1 MNQSGVHKKKPRIRN
16 RQRNKINQLHQDQ
29 EEVLED
35 TTVQLKTVP
44 KSDSYREATP
54 LESVSPQVKSST
66 KVGVTLIETLF
77 NNSQV
82 EIPQENDT
90 IRLVQQL
97 LRRKLLAKNSAAPIS
112 KPEPGTVQAKLVS
125 PPKEIK
131 SEKEKPKISSA
142 LESTKVSVE
151 LKASG
156 KALKD
161 VKADEM
167 DELLKCLGSKLQK
180 GTGESPAAAL
190 FSNLGKLF
198 SQAPPSDVESSDEEA
213 EEYVEYIYKPRQYF
227 MASLCNFCK
236 ADLCGQNRIPCSRCG
251 LSYYCSGGHMK
262 DDQEHRQL
270 CNAIRQTVDRNGHD
284 MFYKCGDFSGE
295 QFRSYRI
302 VCIRQVEKEM
312 NRQLSATEQELLLF
326 PMICGEFKC
335 REHRFKRL
343 SLCGGCGEVAFCKD
357 KPGHRR
363 KEEHAKWCGAYQLFK
378 AFIMFQANFGRLDPS
393 LPNKVLREVPM
404 ACSNTKHI
412 MKKLNFNVTNECEY
426 AALTQ
431 VSTGPLTAWFAL
443 KLCERLRN
451 CEELT
456 LHLIGAEIE
465 FEVDM
470 LQKWEL
476 FLLHIMPTVKS
487 LNVVFIG
494 PELNPNNISFE
505 QLKKIKCCRLCRK
518 AHRSVNYYFENA
530 LYHDYCKEPHFLQ
543 PNLVCFFNS
552 GLYRSTGFALEDT
565 WPDTIQ
571 AALNLKCL
579 IVVTSYTKYEAPLD
593 MAHFINQSNRH
604 INLILP
610 PTTNPFSS
618 EKPERNFIS
627 DNEAPFMFKNFYCFV
642 VE

>member
-1 MNQSGVHKKKPRIRN
+1 MNQSSVHKKKPRIRN
-16 RQRNKINQLHQDQ
+16 RQKNKINQLHQDQ
-29 EEVLED
+29 EEVLEE
-35 TTVQLKTVP
+35 TTVQLKTTP
-44 KSDSYREATP
+44 KSDGSREATP
-54 LESVSPQVKSST
+54 LESVPPQVKSST
-66 KVGVTLIETLF
+66 KSGVSLVETLF

-90 IRLVQQL
+90 IRLIQEL

-112 KPEPGTVQAKLVS
+112 KSEPVTVQAKLVS

-131 SEKEKPKISSA
+131 IEKEKPKISSA
-142 LESTKVSVE
+142 LESTKVPAE
-151 LKASG
+151 LKTSG

-167 DELLKCLGSKLQK
+167 DELLKCLGTKLQK

-343 SLCGGCGEVAFCKD
+343 SLCGGCGEVAFCND

-393 LPNKVLREVPM
+393 LPNKVLRELPM
-404 ACSNTKHI
+404 TCSNTKHI

-476 FLLHIMPTVKS
+476 FLLHIMPTVKI

-518 AHRSVNYYFENA
+518 AQRNVNYYFENA

-571 AALNLKCL
+571 AALNLKCP

>member
-1 MNQSGVHKKKPRIRN
+1 MSQPGVHKKKPRIRN
-16 RQRNKINQLHQDQ
+16 RQRNKINQLHQEQ
-29 EEVLED
+29 EEVPEE
-35 TTVQLKTVP
+35 TAP
-44 KSDSYREATP
+44 KSDGSREKTP
-54 LESVSPQVKSST
+54 LASVPPPVKSSS
-66 KVGVTLIETLF
+66 KSAISLVETLL
-77 NNSQV
+77 NNDQV
-82 EIPQENDT
+82 QTPQENDT
-90 IRLVQQL
+90 IRLIQQL

-112 KPEPGTVQAKLVS
+112 KSEPVTKLVS

-131 SEKEKPKISSA
+131 AEKEKPKTSSA
-142 LESTKVSVE
+142 LESPKVSAE
-151 LKASG
+151 SKASG
-156 KALKD
+156 NPFKD
-161 VKADEM
+161 VKPDEM
-167 DELLKCLGSKLQK
+167 DQLLKCLGTKLQK
-180 GTGESPAAAL
+180 GESPAAAL
-190 FSNLGKLF
+190 ISNLGKLF

-213 EEYVEYIYKPRQYF
+213 EEYVEYVYKPRQYF

-262 DDQEHRQL
+262 DDQEHRAL
-270 CNAIRQTVDRNGHD
+270 CYAIRQTVDRNGHD

-335 REHRFKRL
+335 REHRFNRL

-357 KPGHRR
+357 KPENRR
-363 KEEHAKWCGAYQLFK
+363 KQEHAKWCGAYQLFK

-393 LPNKVLREVPM
+393 LPNKVLREPPM

-412 MKKLNFNVTNECEY
+412 MKRLNFNVTNECEY

-443 KLCERLRN
+443 KLCERLRSS
-451 CEELT
+451 EELT

-518 AHRSVNYYFENA
+518 AQRTVNYHFENA
-530 LYHDYCKEPHFLQ
+530 LYHDYCKETHFLQ

-571 AALNLKCL
+571 AALNIKCP

-604 INLILP
+604 INVVLP

>member
-16 RQRNKINQLHQDQ
+16 RQRNKINQLQQDQ
-29 EEVLED
+29 EENSTKCDV
-35 TTVQLKTVP
+35 VQAEIAP
-44 KSDSYREATP
+44 KSGVAEVILQTGLS
-54 LESVSPQVKSST
+54 ESNSPPKS
-66 KVGVTLIETLF
+66 E
-77 NNSQV
+77 NSQG
-82 EIPQENDT
+82 ENPQENDT
-90 IRLVQQL
+90 IRLIQLL
-97 LRRKLLAKNSAAPIS
+97 LRRKLLAKNNAAPTGEATAVNI
-112 KPEPGTVQAKLVS
+112 QAKIVNQ
-125 PPKEIK
+125 PKEIK
-131 SEKEKPKISSA
+131 PEERKPKVLSA
-142 LESTKVSVE
+142 PEIRKIPLESKTP
-151 LKASG
+151 G
-156 KALKD
+156 KQLKD

-167 DELLKCLGSKLQK
+167 NELLKCLGSKLQK
-180 GTGESPAAAL
+180 GGGESPAAAL

-198 SQAPPSDVESSDEEA
+198 SQAPPSDVESSDDEA

-270 CNAIRQTVDRNGHD
+270 CYALRQTVDRNGHE

-312 NRQLSATEQELLLF
+312 NRPLSATERELLLF
-326 PMICGEFKC
+326 PMICSEPKC
-335 REHRFKRL
+335 REHQFKRL
-343 SLCGGCGEVAFCKD
+343 AICGGCGEYAFCKD
-357 KPGHRR
+357 KPGHRS
-363 KEEHAKWCGAYQLFK
+363 KEHAKWCGAFQLFK
-378 AFIMFQANFGRLDPS
+378 AFIMFQANFGRMEPS
-393 LPNKVLREVPM
+393 LPNKVLRELPM
-404 ACSNTKHI
+404 ACSSTKHI

-443 KLCERLRN
+443 KLCERIRN

-476 FLLHIMPTVKS
+476 FLLHIMPTVKI

-505 QLKKIKCCRLCRK
+505 QLRKSSEAREICCRLCRK
-518 AHRSVNYYFENA
+518 AQRTVNYHFENG

-552 GLYRSTGFALEDT
+552 GLYRSTGFAHEDT

-571 AALNLKCL
+571 AALNIKCP

-593 MAHFINQSNRH
+593 MVHFINQSNRH
-604 INLILP
+604 LNVVLP

-627 DNEAPFMFKNFYCFV
+627 DDETPFMFKNFYCFV